1 MCLGARLQLGIPYDL
16 AWALRVCCPWLS
28 VAPLLVRVLRPGRHV
43 RACTPIKCDRVLL
56 RSPSAHIT
64 ASMSFRA
71 SSRVYRD
78 PACCS
83 VCVCV
88 VSLDLR
94 DCELCQRSSRLFGA
108 CCCSPTHPAN
118 TKPTTRQTEPACAC
132 ELSLKK
138 GGAGE
143 SGFCY
148 EAGASVEVAPEDAL
162 LTAPL
167 ATAASVEPEAL
178 PAVLHAR
185 TRVRGRE

>member
-1 MCLGARLQLGIPYDL
+1 MDYCDRFILTSSGCSFCRYCGVCVAYDDATMTAVKQMETPATTVVLPPSARDKRLQQ
-16 AWALRVCCPWLS
+16 S
-28 VAPLLVRVLRPGRHV
+28 SN
-43 RACTPIKCDRVLL
+43 IK
-56 RSPSAHIT
+56 
-64 ASMSFRA
+64 
-71 SSRVYRD
+71 
-78 PACCS
+78 
-83 VCVCV
+83 
-88 VSLDLR
+88 
-94 DCELCQRSSRLFGA
+94 
-108 CCCSPTHPAN
+108 
-118 TKPTTRQTEPACAC
+118 
-132 ELSLKK
+132 SLKK